1 MKFTNGYWLMRDGVT
16 LAFPVEIRDVRVC
29 DGLLKL
35 FVATRPVRH
44 RGDTLDGPMLTYEF
58 SSPFADAISVKVYHF
73 KGGLARGPEFE
84 LHKEEGYTPVIT
96 QDDEYITMTSGRL
109 AMRLRKSGGWSM
121 DFLYDGK
128 RLTGNGH
135 KNTGYLTVAGEGA
148 YMREQLDLGVGE
160 YIYGLG
166 ERFTPF
172 VKNGQVVDIWNEDGG
187 TSSELSYKNIPFYIS
202 SKGYGVFVN
211 NTGKV
216 SYEIGSENV

>member
-109 AMRLRKSGGWSM
+109 AMRLRKSG
-121 DFLYDGK
+121 
-128 RLTGNGH
+128 
-135 KNTGYLTVAGEGA
+135 
-148 YMREQLDLGVGE
+148 
-160 YIYGLG
+160 
-166 ERFTPF
+166 
-172 VKNGQVVDIWNEDGG
+172 
-187 TSSELSYKNIPFYIS
+187 
-202 SKGYGVFVN
+202 
-211 NTGKV
+211 
-216 SYEIGSENV
+216 